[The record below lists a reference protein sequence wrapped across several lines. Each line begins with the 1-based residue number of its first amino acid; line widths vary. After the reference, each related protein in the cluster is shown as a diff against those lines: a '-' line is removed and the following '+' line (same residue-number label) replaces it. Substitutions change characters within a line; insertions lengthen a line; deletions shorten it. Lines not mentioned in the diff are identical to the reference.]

1 MATEISQS
9 KTVCILAVV
18 AGCFAILWPSLFY
31 PMLKGSFAPHTHTGC
46 CNVLSSTDVNLVKIV
61 MDICD
66 RVIETTDKKTKFEK
80 CHKEIFKTCAI
91 NITDL
96 FNENKVGKISHNK
109 RLLDEIRSLNGSLCL
124 KYHYGVSL
132 TSLGVTHRLKESD
145 PLMNNI
151 PQERTPVHLRASK
164 ASMHPALMEKGR
176 AIPQPHIG
184 PRHGSPTPHSFKPPM
199 PGSRPTIG
207 GMGGTS
213 NRITGGDG
221 GSAMNI
227 LMPMYTIGILLF
239 FVYTMMKLLSKK
251 DDVEDTIDDKYSSHY
266 PCGRDSKSKLQP
278 QNLPTKLGFVEKDT
292 RDLEIDALRRKLEE
306 TEAAMERIVKQMIL
320 ASECNGMD
328 GNKELKNENIDEGQC
343 PTQTIFNDSVNDEVP
358 NKKSTPSEESNS
370 IKSLHTSE
378 PFDENITDSE
388 ISVKK
393 IIQVVN
399 METSES
405 VGGGHCWTPT
415 EKEKIPSKCKTTS
428 TEEPISLLIPGM
440 IPKNSQVLISDGPHN
455 TPLETEDHEAVISSK
470 VTLSLIPDD
479 RVEEYLTSD
488 EAEDITSTL
497 SNIN

>member
-9 KTVCILAVV
+9 KTICILAVV

-31 PMLKGSFAPHTHTGC
+31 PMLKGSFAPPTHTGC
-46 CNVLSSTDVNLVKIV
+46 CNVLSSTDVNIVKIV
-61 MDICD
+61 TDICA
-66 RVIETTDKKTKFEK
+66 RVIETTDKKTKLEK
-80 CHKEIFKTCAI
+80 CRQEIFNTCAI

-96 FNENKVGKISHNK
+96 TNENKVGKITHNK
-109 RLLDEIRSLNGSLCL
+109 RLIDEIRSLNGSLCL

-151 PQERTPVHLRASK
+151 YQERTPVHLRASK

-184 PRHGSPTPHSFKPPM
+184 PRHGSATPHSFKPPI
-199 PGSRPTIG
+199 PGSRPTMG
-207 GMGGTS
+207 GMGVAS
-213 NRITGGDG
+213 NKITGGDG

-251 DDVEDTIDDKYSSHY
+251 DEVEDPIGDKYSSHY
-266 PCGRDSKSKLQP
+266 PCNRDNNSKLQP
-278 QNLPTKLGFVEKDT
+278 QNLPTKLGFIEKDT
-292 RDLEIDALRRKLEE
+292 IVNAFSSLLEDVNREILSSIIEKENVPTVIENEE
-306 TEAAMERIVKQMIL
+306 F
-320 ASECNGMD
+320 
-328 GNKELKNENIDEGQC
+328 KNENIDEGEC
-343 PTQTIFNDSVNDEVP
+343 LTNTISNDNVNDKITT
-358 NKKSTPSEESNS
+358 KKSAPSEESES
-370 IKSLHTSE
+370 IKSLNISE
-378 PFDENITDSE
+378 PNDEDTTDSE

-415 EKEKIPSKCKTTS
+415 EKEKIPSKCKITS
-428 TEEPISLLIPGM
+428 IEEPISLLIPGM

-479 RVEEYLTSD
+479 RIEEYLTSD
-488 EAEDITSTL
+488 EAEDDNTTSTL
-497 SNIN
+497 SNIK

>member
-9 KTVCILAVV
+9 KTICILAVV

-31 PMLKGSFAPHTHTGC
+31 PMLKGSFAPQTHTGC
-46 CNVLSSTDVNLVKIV
+46 CNVLSSTDVNIVKIV

-66 RVIETTDKKTKFEK
+66 RVIDTTDKKTKLEK
-80 CHKEIFKTCAI
+80 CRHDIFNTCAI

-96 FNENKVGKISHNK
+96 INENKVGKISHNK
-109 RLLDEIRSLNGSLCL
+109 HLIDEIRSLNGSLCL

-164 ASMHPALMEKGR
+164 ATMHPALMEKGR

-184 PRHGSPTPHSFKPPM
+184 PRHSSPTPHSFKPPI
-199 PGSRPTIG
+199 PGSRPTMG

-213 NRITGGDG
+213 NKIAGGDG
-221 GSAMNI
+221 GGAMNI

-266 PCGRDSKSKLQP
+266 PYGRDNKSKLQP
-278 QNLPTKLGFVEKDT
+278 QNLPTKLGFIEKDT
-292 RDLEIDALRRKLEE
+292 IVNAFSSLLEDVNREILSSIVEKENVPTIIENEE
-306 TEAAMERIVKQMIL
+306 F
-320 ASECNGMD
+320 
-328 GNKELKNENIDEGQC
+328 KNENIDEGEC
-343 PTQTIFNDSVNDEVP
+343 LTNTLSNDNVNDTITT
-358 NKKSTPSEESNS
+358 KKSTQSEESKS
-370 IKSLHTSE
+370 IKSLNTSE
-378 PFDENITDSE
+378 PYDENTTDSE

-415 EKEKIPSKCKTTS
+415 EKEKIPSKCKTAS
-428 TEEPISLLIPGM
+428 IEEPISLLIPGM
-440 IPKNSQVLISDGPHN
+440 IPKNSQVLISDGPLN
-455 TPLETEDHEAVISSK
+455 TPSETEDHEAVISSK

-488 EAEDITSTL
+488 EAEDDNTTSTL

>member
-9 KTVCILAVV
+9 KTICILAVV

-31 PMLKGSFAPHTHTGC
+31 PMLKGSFAPQTHTGC
-46 CNVLSSTDVNLVKIV
+46 CNVLSSTDVNIVKILT
-61 MDICD
+61 DICD
-66 RVIETTDKKTKFEK
+66 RIIETMDKKTKLEK
-80 CHKEIFKTCAI
+80 CRQEIFNTCAI

-96 FNENKVGKISHNK
+96 INENKIVKITHNK
-109 RLLDEIRSLNGSLCL
+109 HVIDEIRSLNGSLCL

-145 PLMNNI
+145 PVMNNI
-151 PQERTPVHLRASK
+151 YQERTPVHLRASK

-184 PRHGSPTPHSFKPPM
+184 PRHGSPTPHSFKPPI
-199 PGSRPTIG
+199 PGSRPVMG
-207 GMGGTS
+207 GMGSAS
-213 NRITGGDG
+213 NKITGGDG

-251 DDVEDTIDDKYSSHY
+251 DDVEDPIGDKYSSHY
-266 PCGRDSKSKLQP
+266 PCGRDNNSKLQP
-278 QNLPTKLGFVEKDT
+278 QNIPTKLGFVEKDT

-320 ASECNGMD
+320 ASECNGMN
-328 GNKELKNENIDEGQC
+328 GNKEFKNENIDEEEC
-343 PTQTIFNDSVNDEVP
+343 PTNTISNDNVNDKVTT
-358 NKKSTPSEESNS
+358 KMSTPSEESES
-370 IKSLHTSE
+370 IKSLNVSE
-378 PFDENITDSE
+378 PYDEDTTDSE

-415 EKEKIPSKCKTTS
+415 EKEKMPSKCKTTS
-428 TEEPISLLIPGM
+428 IEEPISLLIPGT

-455 TPLETEDHEAVISSK
+455 TPSETEDHEAVISSK

-488 EAEDITSTL
+488 EAEDDNTTL
-497 SNIN
+497 TLG